1 MAEQNYKNHVRFDP
15 VYHFVLAPVVGANVG
30 IAAARALSH
39 PGFESVWV
47 LVMALALALIVLKLR
62 LYPLRVQ
69 DRLIRLEETLRMQ
82 RVLPEELRGRI
93 GELTPQQFV
102 GLRFASDE
110 ELAGLVKRALEEKL
124 GLKEIKQA
132 VANWRADDFRV

>member
-1 MAEQNYKNHVRFDP
+1 MAQNYKNHTRLNP
-15 VYHFVLAPVVGANVG
+15 PYHFFLAPASIVNVG
-30 IAAARALSH
+30 FAICYLIRR
-39 PGFESVWV
+39 PGIETAWV
-47 LVMALALALIVLKLR
+47 LVMAVALVVLVTLLR
-62 LYPLRVQ
+62 TYPLKVQ

-82 RVLPEELRGRI
+82 RVLPEELRSRI

-102 GLRFASDE
+102 GLRFASDG

-132 VANWRADDFRV
+132 VVNWRADEFRV

>member
-1 MAEQNYKNHVRFDP
+1 MAEQNYKNHVRLDP
-15 VYHFVLAPVVGANVG
+15 LYHFVLIPVVCVNVG
-30 IAAARALSH
+30 IAVSRAAWR
-39 PGFESVWV
+39 PGWESGWE
-47 LVMALALALIVLKLR
+47 LVMALALVLIVLKLR
-62 LYPLRVQ
+62 LYSLKVQ

-102 GLRFASDE
+102 ALRFASDG

-132 VANWRADDFRV
+132 VVNWRGDEFRV

>member
-15 VYHFVLAPVVGANVG
+15 LYHFVLVPVVCVNVG
-30 IAAARALSH
+30 IAVSRAAQR
-39 PGFESVWV
+39 PGWESAWV
-47 LVMALALALIVLKLR
+47 LVMALLLVLLVLKLR
-62 LYPLRVQ
+62 LYSLRVQ

-93 GELTPQQFV
+93 GELTPPQFV
-102 GLRFASDE
+102 GLRFASDG

-124 GLKEIKQA
+124 ELKEIKKA
-132 VANWRADDFRV
+132 VVSWRADEFRV